1 MNFGLVLAGGQSR
14 RMGRDKAYLE
24 FEGDTLIERTIQR
37 FQPQVDVLGLST
49 GPNRERLSEIT
60 LPRIFDL
67 EPSEAPICG
76 ILAGLAWAR
85 ASGGMNAR
93 LITVPIDC
101 PHIPFDLVRK
111 LTLRTEDIVFAS
123 SKGRHHP
130 VVGCW
135 PARSLEVLLDAFHR
149 GERKIDRLAEQ
160 VGWSSVE
167 WPTDPQDPFYNV
179 NTPEEFTALTP
190 STPSVRGL

>member
-1 MNFGLVLAGGQSR
+1 MTAGSMNFGLVLAGGQSR

-24 FEGDTLIERTIQR
+24 FEGATLIERTIKR

-49 GPNRERLSEIT
+49 GPNKERLSEID
-60 LPRIFDL
+60 LPRIYDL

-85 ASGGMNAR
+85 ASGGMGAR

-111 LTLRTEDIVFAS
+111 LTVEGDGVVFAS
-123 SKGRHHP
+123 SNGRHHP
-130 VVGCW
+130 VVGSW
-135 PARSLEVLLDAFHR
+135 PARALEVLLDAFHR
-149 GERKIDRLAEQ
+149 GDRKIDRLAEQ
-160 VGWSSVE
+160 VGWSAVE
-167 WPTDPQDPFYNV
+167 WPTDPKDPFYNV
-179 NTPEEFTALTP
+179 NTPEEFTALAP
-190 STPSVRGL
+190 

>member
-1 MNFGLVLAGGQSR
+1 VNFGLVLAGGQSR

-24 FEGDTLIERTIQR
+24 FEGETLIERTIQR
-37 FQPQVDVLGLST
+37 IQPQVDVLGLST
-49 GPNRERLSEIT
+49 GPNRDRLSEIT

-85 ASGGMNAR
+85 ASGGMSAR

-111 LTLRTEDIVFAS
+111 LNLATDEIVFGS
-123 SKGRHHP
+123 SHGRHHP
-130 VVGCW
+130 VVGSW
-135 PARSLEVLLDAFHR
+135 PAHSLEVLLDAFHR

-160 VGWSSVE
+160 VGWSAVD
-167 WPTDPQDPFYNV
+167 WPIDPKDPFYNV

-190 STPSVRGL
+190 SAS

>member
-24 FEGDTLIERTIQR
+24 FEGDTLIERAIKR
-37 FQPQVDVLGLST
+37 VQPQVDVLGLST
-49 GPNRERLSEIT
+49 GPNKERLSEIK

-85 ASGGMNAR
+85 ASGGMGAR

-111 LTLRTEDIVFAS
+111 LTLDTDEIIFAS
-123 SKGRHHP
+123 SNGRHHP

-135 PARSLEVLLDAFHR
+135 PAHSLEVLLDSFHR

-160 VGWSSVE
+160 VGWTTVE
-167 WPTDPQDPFYNV
+167 WPTDPKDPFYNV

-190 STPSVRGL
+190 SRAS

>member
-24 FEGDTLIERTIQR
+24 FEGDTLIERAINR
-37 FQPQVDVLGLST
+37 FQPPVDVLGLST
-49 GPNRERLSEIT
+49 GPNKERLSEID

-85 ASGGMNAR
+85 ASGGMSAR

-111 LTLRTEDIVFAS
+111 LTAESPDIVFAS
-123 SKGRHHP
+123 SNGRHHP

-135 PARSLEVLLDAFHR
+135 PAHSLEVLLDAFHR

-160 VGWSSVE
+160 VGWATVE
-167 WPTDPQDPFYNV
+167 WATDPSDPFYNV

-190 STPSVRGL
+190 SNGS